1 MCVVLHIILTFIPD
15 QEFAFYSSPI
25 IIFLLLLLLITS
37 SYDCSHFPSYIFY
50 LSSPTFHFLAEPSL
64 EVAEYLKEACVNK
77 IIVGHQPRGDAP
89 LVIDLGT
96 GIQVRERECGEER
109 CEEKGGGE

>member
-1 MCVVLHIILTFIPD
+1 MFFHPC
-15 QEFAFYSSPI
+15 AFDTHK
-25 IIFLLLLLLITS
+25 F
-37 SYDCSHFPSYIFY
+37 FY
-50 LSSPTFHFLAEPSL
+50 LFKEPSL

-96 GIQVRERECGEER
+96 GIQVRG
-109 CEEKGGGE
+109 